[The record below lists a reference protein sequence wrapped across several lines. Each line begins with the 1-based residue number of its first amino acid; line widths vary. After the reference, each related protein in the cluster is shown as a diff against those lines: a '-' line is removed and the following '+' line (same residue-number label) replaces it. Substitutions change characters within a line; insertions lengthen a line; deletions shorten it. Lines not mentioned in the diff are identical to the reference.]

1 MLFTAKGLVEAPEA
15 VAEGAMRTVLA
26 VAAMTASGLAASA
39 AEVPAP
45 SRIDAVTVY
54 PAGAEVVRLVK
65 VKLERGEHVVIL
77 NDVTAQAQPRSIR
90 VEGKATGRLDVGS
103 VDSRVVSVP
112 STDAQITASERRRLE
127 LEIEKLRDERAVAES
142 TVSAAQAQK
151 AFIANLAE
159 LPKQPPAA
167 GAGAV
172 QHDWERIFGVIGS
185 RHVEAQKQELA
196 ALVAIRE
203 LDRKITDLE
212 RKLVSVA
219 PKQENRTEIKVF
231 VTAGA
236 PLEADL
242 VVRYQVAGASWTP
255 LYDARLSPGSR
266 TATPKLA
273 LTRRAAI
280 QQRSGE
286 AWSNVALTLS
296 TARPSGGTA
305 APDLRPWTVD
315 FIENMPR
322 PVPMAM
328 SPAPAVRSRSTVG
341 GQDAAVAMAEAPEAA
356 KAVAAGEV
364 GATVDVSGFQAT
376 FGIKDRVSVEGTG
389 ETKRV
394 LIDQTEL
401 EPTLTARAVPRLD
414 PKAYLYARFALP
426 KTSPYLAGTVSL
438 FRDQTYVGTGRLPQL
453 AAGEEHELGFGPDD
467 NVRVRHAIAEEKRGE
482 SGIISSSR
490 TDQRSHKLTIK
501 NAHERP
507 INFTLMDH
515 VPVSSNQDIRV
526 EITGRTPTRRDIDDK
541 RGVLAWDDK
550 LNPDEE
556 KTVEFGYRLS
566 WPAAKQITHQR

>member
-1 MLFTAKGLVEAPEA
+1 
-15 VAEGAMRTVLA
+15 MRTVLA

-45 SRIDAVTVY
+45 SKIDAVTVY
-54 PAGAEVVRLVK
+54 PAGAEIVRLVK

-77 NDVTAQAQPRSIR
+77 NDVSAQAQPRSIR
-90 VEGKATGRLDVGS
+90 VEGKATGRLDIGS
-103 VDSRVVSVP
+103 VDSRVVAVP
-112 STDAQITASERRRLE
+112 STDAQVTASERRRLE

-159 LPKQPPAA
+159 LPKQPPAT
-167 GAGAV
+167 GAGAA

-196 ALVAIRE
+196 AHVAIRE

-212 RKLVSVA
+212 RKLASVA
-219 PKQENRTEIKVF
+219 PRQENRTEIKVF

-236 PLEADL
+236 PVEADL
-242 VVRYQVAGASWTP
+242 VVRYQVAGASWSP

-266 TATPKLA
+266 TTAPKLA

-286 AWSNVALTLS
+286 AWDNVQLTLS

-305 APDLRPWTVD
+305 APELRPWTVD
-315 FIENMPR
+315 FIENLPR
-322 PVPMAM
+322 PAPVTM
-328 SPAPAVRSRSTVG
+328 APAAPAMRTRSAIG
-341 GQDAAVAMAEAPEAA
+341 GQDAAVAMAEAAPEAA

-376 FGIKDRVSVEGTG
+376 FGIKDRVSVAGTG

-394 LIDQTEL
+394 MVDQVDL
-401 EPTLTARAVPRLD
+401 EPTLTVRAVPRID
-414 PKAYLYARFALP
+414 PKAYLYAKFALP

-490 TDQRSHKLTIK
+490 TDQRAHKLTIK

-526 EITGRTPTRRDIDDK
+526 EIIGKAPTRRDIEDK

-566 WPAAKQITHQR
+566 WPAAKQISHQR